1 MMEYFQ
7 EDVDAMQIELSMWQK
22 AHTAAETDIKEEQRY
37 GILEFL

>member
-22 AHTAAETDIKEEQRY
+22 ARAVAEEKIIEEQK
-37 GILEFL
+37 